1 MEYIGSV
8 HPLVILF
15 AVAYFAVIFGIGW
28 YTRKAA
34 ASPMEYTVAGRSVG
48 SFINGAGLAASFLSP
63 ASFLGL
69 PAFIFLLGY
78 PFWWALAGIIM
89 GMPLAALLTAGPLRK
104 YAPVSFTDYYAD
116 RYESEKW
123 GRAVTSIPVIITG
136 ILYITLSLVGTA
148 LFMMAILQIP
158 YFWSLVIGTVAVL
171 SYVYLGGMVATT
183 WATGLQGIIMTIA
196 AVVVAIIIVVNFGG
210 FGGLAESIAENNPK
224 FWLPPESTEG
234 AANPI
239 MSIWTGMVSFF
250 FVWHYGF
257 STMPYSVV
265 KFFTAMD
272 INSARLAT
280 FWSAFFGGLM
290 YMGLIIIGSAARV
303 VLEELHPAMAAEG
316 VDSAVGVLGYLQ
328 EYYATSAAAITD
340 YSMIAT
346 TQALGQ
352 PWLLGVLCAGGLAIC
367 MSTVSAWSVVMQV
380 ILGRD
385 WMIKIL
391 GSKWAQDNQVK
402 AMQMWLVVI
411 LVLCFLLSIRPPAM
425 VLDLSGWA
433 FVLIIASCGPGLI
446 LGVWWDKA
454 TTTAHVAT
462 SLIFTAL
469 TLFSWVYA
477 KIVLGSPHWFFLSDQ
492 IFGFKVP
499 VGHQVYWVPLAFIF
513 FIVVSLLSKQNSPET
528 VRKYST
534 ELRYD

>member
-1 MEYIGSV
+1 MENIGSV

-28 YTRKAA
+28 FTRKAA

-123 GRAVTSIPVIITG
+123 GRAVTSFPVIITG

-158 YFWSLVIGTVAVL
+158 YFWSLVIGTAAVL
-171 SYVYLGGMVATT
+171 FYVYMGGMVATT

-196 AVVVAIIIVVNFGG
+196 AVVVAIIIIANFGG
-210 FGGLAESIAENNPK
+210 FGGLAEAIENNNPK
-224 FWLPPESTEG
+224 FWLPPQSTEG
-234 AANPI
+234 AAHPI

-290 YMGLIIIGSAARV
+290 YMGLIVIGSAARV
-303 VLEELHPAMAAEG
+303 VLEQLHPAMQAEG

-328 EYYATSAAAITD
+328 EYYATGAAAITD

-367 MSTVSAWSVVMQV
+367 MSTVSAWTVVMQV
-380 ILGRD
+380 VLGRD

-402 AMQMWLVVI
+402 AMQMWLVII
-411 LVLCFLLSIRPPAM
+411 LVLCFLLAIRPPGM

-433 FVLIIASCGPGLI
+433 FVMIVASCGPGLI

-454 TTTAHVAT
+454 TTTAHIST
-462 SLIFTAL
+462 SLIFTVL
-469 TLFSWVYA
+469 TVVSWLYA
-477 KIVLGSPHWFFLSDQ
+477 NIVLGSPHWFFLGEQ

-499 VGHQVYWVPLAFIF
+499 TGHQVYWVPLAFIF